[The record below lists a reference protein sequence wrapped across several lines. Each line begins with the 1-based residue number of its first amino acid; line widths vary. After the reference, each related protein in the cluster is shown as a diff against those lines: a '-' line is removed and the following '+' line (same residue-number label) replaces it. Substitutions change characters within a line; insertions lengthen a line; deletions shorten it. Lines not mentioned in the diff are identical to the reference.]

1 MIQDQEILT
10 EFIIETNENL
20 VRLNQDLVAIESRP
34 KDTDLLASIF
44 RTFHTIKGTTG
55 FLGFSKLESLTH
67 IAENVLSQVRNG
79 ERELTPELVSL
90 ILETADVVT
99 AELAAIEATGQESGA
114 STEDLRR
121 RLRQFADQVPDRT
134 ADPAGDLT
142 AEPSMNI
149 EATFDS
155 TMEPD
160 AVADEPSQAQ
170 AAVSGPAA
178 EAGMAT
184 KGPSLADSTI
194 RVDVAMLDKLM
205 NLVGELVLSRN
216 QILQYAV
223 RHADAALGATS
234 QHLNLITT
242 ELQEGVMKTRMQ
254 PIGTVWNKL
263 PRVVRDM
270 ANATHKQIKLEMDGA
285 ETELDRTII
294 EAIKDPLTH
303 LLRNAC
309 DHGLETPAIRTA
321 DGKPSQGK
329 LAMRAFHE
337 GGHVNIEIA
346 DDGAGIDPKKVKN
359 KAVSKGLIRA
369 DQAER
374 MDDRDAIQ
382 LIFLPGFST
391 AEKVTNISG
400 RGVGMDVV
408 KTNVERIGGA
418 VEVVSEKGRGTTVR
432 IKIPLTL
439 AIIPGL
445 VVMSSGQRYVIPQV
459 SLQELIRLE
468 GDGIRKAIEKTGGS
482 PVLRRR
488 GHLLPL
494 VYMNET
500 LGLAPTDV
508 RETLQVINIVVLQA
522 EDRQFGL
529 VVDSVLDTQEIVVKP
544 LGQQLKKVDCFAGAT
559 IMGDGGVA
567 LILDVARVGRKAGV
581 VLEREGGDAQQDQQ
595 RHSTDNTQTY
605 LLFRAAGLR
614 RAALPLAEVSRLEE
628 FPRSSIEFT
637 AGRPVIQ
644 YRGEILPL
652 ISLGRVLG
660 AGHKDTAFQR
670 DPVQAVVFRAGD
682 RSVGLVVDEIID
694 IAADAI
700 GEPPASAAG
709 KGGVLRSTRI
719 DKKVTDLIDLEALIE
734 SCGPSLLPEL
744 AQSLDA
750 LRAGVSEAWE
760 QDQLMEVA

>member
-20 VRLNQDLVAIESRP
+20 VRLSQDLVAIESRP

-55 FLGFSKLESLTH
+55 FLGFTKLESLTH
-67 IAENVLSQVRNG
+67 VAENVLSQVRNG
-79 ERELTPELVSL
+79 ERNLTPELVSV
-90 ILETADVVT
+90 ILETTDVVT
-99 AELAAIEATGQESGA
+99 AELSAIETTGRESAA
-114 STEDLRR
+114 STEDLRQ
-121 RLRQFADQVPDRT
+121 RLRQFAGQ
-134 ADPAGDLT
+134 A
-142 AEPSMNI
+142 AEPREEPTEPVAI
-149 EATFDS
+149 VDS
-155 TMEPD
+155 DPVPARANLETETG
-160 AVADEPSQAQ
+160 ASAK
-170 AAVSGPAA
+170 AAPLA
-178 EAGMAT
+178 ET
-184 KGPSLADSTI
+184 TI

-223 RHADAALGATS
+223 RHADGELGPTS

-309 DHGLETPAIRTA
+309 DHGLETPAVRA
-321 DGKPSQGK
+321 AEGKPAQGK
-329 LAMRAFHE
+329 LSMRAYHE
-337 GGHVNIEIA
+337 GGHVNIEIT
-346 DDGAGIDPKKVKN
+346 DDGAGIDPIIIKN
-359 KAVSKGLIRA
+359 KALSKGLIRA

-374 MDDRDAIQ
+374 MEDRDAVQ

-418 VEVVSEKGRGTTVR
+418 VEVASEKGRGTTIR

-445 VVMSSGQRYVIPQV
+445 VVTTSAQRYVIPQV
-459 SLQELIRLE
+459 SLRELIRLE

-488 GHLLPL
+488 GRLLPL
-494 VYMNET
+494 VYMNQT
-500 LGLAPTDV
+500 LGLAGSTA
-508 RETLQVINIVVLQA
+508 EELQVINIVVLQA

-544 LGQQLKKVDCFAGAT
+544 LGQQLKRVDCFAGAT

-567 LILDVARVGRKAGV
+567 LILDVARVGRKASI
-581 VLEREGGDAQQDQQ
+581 VLERDGGESHQEQEH
-595 RHSTDNTQTY
+595 RSTGDVQTY
-605 LLFRAAGLR
+605 LLFRASGLR
-614 RAALPLAEVSRLEE
+614 RAAIPLAEVSRLEE
-628 FPRSSIEFT
+628 FPQSAIEFT

-660 AGHKDTAFQR
+660 TGVRDTAFQR
-670 DPVQAVVFRAGD
+670 DPVQAVVFRTGD
-682 RSVGLVVDEIID
+682 RLVGLVVDEIID
-694 IAADAI
+694 IATD
-700 GEPPASAAG
+700 SAQDSIPQTDSHT
-709 KGGVLRSTRI
+709 GVLRSTRI
-719 DKKVTDLIDLEALIE
+719 DKKVTDLIDLHALIQ
-734 SCGPSLLPEL
+734 SFGPGLLPDL

-750 LRAGVSEAWE
+750 LREGIRQSWE
-760 QDQLMEVA
+760 HEEELAEIAQ

>member
-20 VRLNQDLVAIESRP
+20 TRLNQDLVAIESRP
-34 KDTDLLASIF
+34 KDAELLASIF

-55 FLGFSKLESLTH
+55 FLGFTRLESLTH
-67 IAENVLSQVRNG
+67 IAENILSQVRNL
-79 ERELTPELVSL
+79 ERDLTPELVSL
-90 ILETADVVT
+90 ILETTDVVT
-99 AELAAIEATGQESGA
+99 GQLAVIESTGQESPV
-114 STEDLRR
+114 SNEDLEA
-121 RLRQFADQVPDRT
+121 RLRRFADQGAPS
-134 ADPAGDLT
+134 AAAKP
-142 AEPSMNI
+142 EPERVIEDVEEMESAQPSAVLQNSM
-149 EATFDS
+149 
-155 TMEPD
+155 P
-160 AVADEPSQAQ
+160 
-170 AAVSGPAA
+170 
-178 EAGMAT
+178 
-184 KGPSLADSTI
+184 KGPSAADSTI

-223 RHADAALGATS
+223 RHADAALGASS

-270 ANATHKQIKLEMDGA
+270 ANTSGKNIKLEMDGA
-285 ETELDRTII
+285 DTELDRTII

-309 DHGLETPAIRTA
+309 DHGLELPAIRMA
-321 DGKPSQGK
+321 AGKSAQGK
-329 LAMRAFHE
+329 LLMRAFHE

-346 DDGAGIDPKKVKN
+346 DDGAGVDPQKVKN
-359 KAVSKGLIRA
+359 KALEKGLIRA

-374 MDDRDAIQ
+374 MEDRDAIQ

-408 KTNVERIGGA
+408 KTNIERIGGA
-418 VEVVSEKGRGTTVR
+418 VEVVSQKGTGTTVR

-445 VVMSSGQRYVIPQV
+445 VVMTGGQRYVIPQV
-459 SLQELIRLE
+459 SLQELLRLE
-468 GDGIRKAIEKTGGS
+468 GEGISKGIEKIGSS

-488 GHLLPL
+488 GRLLPL
-494 VYMNET
+494 VYLNQALALGANES
-500 LGLAPTDV
+500 AEV
-508 RETLQVINIVVLQA
+508 VNIVVLQA

-529 VVDSVLDTQEIVVKP
+529 VVDSILDTQEIVVKP
-544 LGQQLKKVDCFAGAT
+544 LGKQLKKADCFAGAT

-567 LILDVARVGRKAGV
+567 LILDVARVGRRAGV
-581 VLEREGGDAQQDQQ
+581 VLEREGSDSRQEQE
-595 RHSTDNTQTY
+595 RHAAADSKTY

-614 RAALPLAEVSRLEE
+614 RAAVPLAEVSRLEE
-628 FPRSSIEFT
+628 FPQSSIESA

-660 AGHKDTAFQR
+660 ITHKESAFTR
-670 DPVQAVVFRAGD
+670 DPVQVVVFRLGD
-682 RSVGLVVDEIID
+682 RSVGLLVDEIID
-694 IAADAI
+694 IVADNIESAGAA
-700 GEPPASAAG
+700 
-709 KGGVLRSTRI
+709 KGVLRSTRI
-719 DKKVTDLIDLEALIE
+719 GKKVTDLLDLKALTEA
-734 SCGPSLLPEL
+734 CAHDLLPDL
-744 AQSLDA
+744 SQSLDA
-750 LRAGVSEAWE
+750 LRAGVI
-760 QDQLMEVA
+760 QDWAQTELTEVSR

>member
-20 VRLNQDLVAIESRP
+20 TRLNQDLVAIESRP
-34 KDTDLLASIF
+34 KDAELLASIF

-55 FLGFSKLESLTH
+55 FLGFTRLESLTH
-67 IAENVLSQVRNG
+67 IAENILSQVRNF
-79 ERELTPELVSL
+79 ERDLTPELVSL
-90 ILETADVVT
+90 ILETTDVVT
-99 AELAAIEATGQESGA
+99 GQLAVIESTGQESPVSNENLEARLRRFAEQGGA
-114 STEDLRR
+114 SEPEPAPEDAAEPEMAPAVV
-121 RLRQFADQVPDRT
+121 ADQ
-134 ADPAGDLT
+134 
-142 AEPSMNI
+142 N
-149 EATFDS
+149 
-155 TMEPD
+155 
-160 AVADEPSQAQ
+160 PSQ
-170 AAVSGPAA
+170 
-178 EAGMAT
+178 
-184 KGPSLADSTI
+184 KGPSAADSTI

-223 RHADAALGATS
+223 RHDDAALGASS

-270 ANATHKQIKLEMDGA
+270 SNATHKNIKLEMDGA
-285 ETELDRTII
+285 DTELDRTII

-309 DHGLETPAIRTA
+309 DHGLETAEIRTA
-321 DGKPSQGK
+321 AGKPAQGT
-329 LAMRAFHE
+329 LSMRAFHE

-346 DDGAGIDPKKVKN
+346 DDGAGIDPQRVKN
-359 KAVSKGLIRA
+359 KALDKGLIRA

-374 MDDRDAIQ
+374 MEDRDAIQ

-408 KTNVERIGGA
+408 KTNVERIGGV
-418 VEVVSEKGRGTTVR
+418 VEVASQRGVGTTVR

-445 VVMSSGQRYVIPQV
+445 VVMSGGQRYVIPQV

-468 GDGIRKAIEKTGGS
+468 GDGLAKGIEKIGS
-482 PVLRRR
+482 NPVLRRR
-488 GHLLPL
+488 GRLLPL
-494 VYMNET
+494 VYLNQA
-500 LGLAPTDV
+500 LGLPAGESIEV
-508 RETLQVINIVVLQA
+508 ANIVVLQA

-529 VVDSVLDTQEIVVKP
+529 VVDSILDTQEIVVKP
-544 LGQQLKKVDCFAGAT
+544 LGKQLKKVDSFAGAT

-567 LILDVARVGRKAGV
+567 LILDVVRVGRRAGV
-581 VLEREGGDAQQDQQ
+581 VLEREGRDARQEQE
-595 RHSTDNTQTY
+595 RHAADDSKTY

-614 RAALPLAEVSRLEE
+614 RAAVPLAEVSRLEE
-628 FPRSSIEFT
+628 FPQSSIEFA

-660 AGHKDTAFQR
+660 TAQKETAFRR
-670 DPVQAVVFRAGD
+670 DPVQAVVFRCGE
-682 RSVGLVVDEIID
+682 RSVGLLVDEIID
-694 IAADAI
+694 IVADVVEA
-700 GEPPASAAG
+700 PAQ
-709 KGGVLRSTRI
+709 GGVLRSTRI
-719 DKKVTDLIDLEALIE
+719 DKKVTDLIDLKALTDA
-734 SCGPSLLPEL
+734 CAGDLLPDL
-744 AQSLDA
+744 SQSLDA
-750 LRAGVSEAWE
+750 LRAGVVHDWAQTELVE
-760 QDQLMEVA
+760 TTR

>member
-20 VRLNQDLVAIESRP
+20 ARLSQDLVAIESRP
-34 KDTDLLASIF
+34 KDAELLASIF

-90 ILETADVVT
+90 ILETTDAVT
-99 AELAAIEATGQESGA
+99 SHLGSIETTGQEAAISH
-114 STEDLRR
+114 EDLEK
-121 RLRQFADQVPDRT
+121 RLRRFAEQP
-134 ADPAGDLT
+134 AESSLDP
-142 AEPSMNI
+142 
-149 EATFDS
+149 EAT
-155 TMEPD
+155 EKEQP
-160 AVADEPSQAQ
+160 
-170 AAVSGPAA
+170 AAAA
-178 EAGMAT
+178 EAEAAPVA
-184 KGPSLADSTI
+184 KGPSVADSTI
-194 RVDVAMLDKLM
+194 RVDVGLLDKLM

-223 RHADAALGATS
+223 RHADASLGASS
-234 QHLNLITT
+234 QHLNLITS

-270 ANATHKQIKLEMDGA
+270 ANASQKQIRLEMDGS

-309 DHGLETPAIRTA
+309 DHGLEMPEVRTA
-321 DGKPSQGK
+321 AGKSPQGT
-329 LAMRAFHE
+329 LLMRAFHE

-346 DDGAGIDPKKVKN
+346 DDGAGIDPEKVKN
-359 KAVSKGLIRA
+359 KALAKGLLRPE
-369 DQAER
+369 QGER
-374 MDDRDAIQ
+374 MDDQDAIQ

-418 VEVVSEKGRGTTVR
+418 VEVASSKGRGTTVR

-445 VVMSSGQRYVIPQV
+445 VVMSSGERYVIPQV
-459 SLQELIRLE
+459 SLQELVRLE
-468 GDGIRKAIEKTGGS
+468 GEAVRKAIESTCGF

-488 GHLLPL
+488 GRLLPL
-494 VYMNET
+494 VYMSEV
-500 LGLAPTDV
+500 LGLERDAANAEHEV
-508 RETLQVINIVVLQA
+508 VSIVVLQA

-529 VVDSVLDTQEIVVKP
+529 VVDAVLDTQEIVVKP
-544 LGQQLKKVDCFAGAT
+544 LGKHLKKVDCFAGAT

-567 LILDVARVGRKAGV
+567 LILDVARVGRRAGV
-581 VLEREGGDAQQDQQ
+581 VLERGDAARAAGEQERRAADA
-595 RHSTDNTQTY
+595 TQTY
-605 LLFRAAGLR
+605 LLFRASGLR
-614 RAALPLAEVSRLEE
+614 RAAIPLAEVIRLEE
-628 FPRSSIEFT
+628 FPQSSIEY
-637 AGRPVIQ
+637 AGGRPVVQ

-652 ISLGRVLG
+652 VSLGQALKKKR
-660 AGHKDTAFQR
+660 KDAAFKR
-670 DPVQAVVFRAGD
+670 DPIQVVVFRVRD

-694 IAADAI
+694 IATDTIFAADPKA
-700 GEPPASAAG
+700 PRS
-709 KGGVLRSTRI
+709 VLRSTRI
-719 DKKVTDLIDLEALIE
+719 DKKVTDLLDLEALLDA
-734 SCGPSLLPEL
+734 CGTELLADL

-750 LRAGVSEAWE
+750 LRVGVNQEWE
-760 QDQLMEVA
+760 QMEAVEVAQ

>member
-20 VRLNQDLVAIESRP
+20 TRLTQDLVAIETRP
-34 KDTDLLASIF
+34 KDADLLASIF

-55 FLGFSKLESLTH
+55 FLGFTKLESLTH
-67 IAENVLSQVRNG
+67 IAENILSQVRNF
-79 ERELTPELVSL
+79 ERDLTPELVSL
-90 ILETADVVT
+90 ILETTDVVT
-99 AELAAIEATGQESGA
+99 AQLAVIETTGQESPV
-114 STEDLRR
+114 SNVDLEG
-121 RLRQFADQVPDRT
+121 RLRKFADGEKKALVVEKE
-134 ADPAGDLT
+134 AVVEEFV
-142 AEPSMNI
+142 EP
-149 EATFDS
+149 
-155 TMEPD
+155 
-160 AVADEPSQAQ
+160 AQ
-170 AAVSGPAA
+170 ASDQGSP
-178 EAGMAT
+178 T
-184 KGPSLADSTI
+184 KGPSAADSTI

-223 RHADAALGATS
+223 RHDDAALGASS

-270 ANATHKQIKLEMDGA
+270 ANASGKKIKLEMDGA

-309 DHGLETPAIRTA
+309 DHGLEQAVVRTA
-321 DGKPSQGK
+321 AGKSPQGT
-329 LAMRAFHE
+329 LSMRAFHE

-346 DDGAGIDPKKVKN
+346 DDGAGIDPAKVKN
-359 KAVSKGLIRA
+359 KALDKGLIRA
-369 DQAER
+369 DHAER
-374 MDDRDAIQ
+374 MDDRDAVQ

-408 KTNVERIGGA
+408 KTNIERIGGV
-418 VEVVSEKGRGTTVR
+418 VEVASQKGVGTTIR

-445 VVMSSGQRYVIPQV
+445 VVMTNGQRFVIPQV

-468 GDGIRKAIEKTGGS
+468 GDGIKKGIEKIGNS

-488 GHLLPL
+488 GRLLPL
-494 VYMNET
+494 VYMNEA
-500 LGLAPTDV
+500 LGLAASD
-508 RETLQVINIVVLQA
+508 REAAEVANIVVLQA

-529 VVDSVLDTQEIVVKP
+529 VVDSILDTQEIVVKP
-544 LGQQLKKVDCFAGAT
+544 LGKLLKKADCFAGAT

-567 LILDVARVGRKAGV
+567 LILDVARVGRKSGV
-581 VLEREGGDAQQDQQ
+581 VVERESGDMRQEQEVYVADD
-595 RHSTDNTQTY
+595 SKTY

-614 RAALPLAEVSRLEE
+614 RAAVPLAEVSRLEE
-628 FPRSSIEFT
+628 FPRSSIEFA

-652 ISLGRVLG
+652 ISLSRILGRG
-660 AGHKDTAFQR
+660 NQDSAFAKSM
-670 DPVQAVVFRAGD
+670 VQAVVFKAGE

-694 IAADAI
+694 IAADTI
-700 GEPPASAAG
+700 EPADRNSN
-709 KGGVLRSTRI
+709 GVLRSTRI
-719 DKKVTDLIDLEALIE
+719 DKKVTDLLDLKALTEACAHE
-734 SCGPSLLPEL
+734 MLPDL
-744 AQSLDA
+744 SQSIDA
-750 LRAGVSEAWE
+750 LRSNVIEEWH
-760 QDQLMEVA
+760 QTEVLEGTR